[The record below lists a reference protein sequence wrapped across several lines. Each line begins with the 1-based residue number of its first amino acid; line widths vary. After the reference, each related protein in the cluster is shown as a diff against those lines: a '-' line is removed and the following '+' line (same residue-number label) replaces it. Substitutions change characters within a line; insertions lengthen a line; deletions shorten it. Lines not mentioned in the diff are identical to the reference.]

1 MVQLKDYVP
10 FFIAKIREIQEIYKA
25 QGKELDNI
33 NLDIKDLVKQCFVST
48 ATWGL
53 DYWEELLN
61 INIDKSKSTQER
73 RSNILAKL
81 RGQGTTTIEVIRD
94 IAKAYADKVEIRE
107 DNPNYAFYINLESY
121 KGYPFNLDSLYS
133 NIEEI
138 KPAHLECKYK
148 LKSTTKDKIKFASI
162 IRIAETITIYP
173 WTPKEIVV
181 KGKVY
186 IPISNNRS
194 LETITIYPGKGGD

>member
-1 MVQLKDYVP
+1 MQLKNYVP
-10 FFIAKIREIQEIYKA
+10 FFISKIKEIDCIYKA
-25 QGKELDNI
+25 QEKELNKLSLSI
-33 NLDIKDLVKQCFVST
+33 EELIKQCFVNT

-53 DYWEELLN
+53 DYWEEFLN
-61 INIDKSKSTQER
+61 INIDKSKSIQER

-81 RGQGTTTIEVIRD
+81 RGQGTTTVEVIRD
-94 IAKAYADKVEIRE
+94 IAKAYADKIEVIE

-121 KGYPFNLDSLYS
+121 NGYPFNLDSLYS

-162 IRIAETITIYP
+162 TRCAETITVYP
-173 WTPKEIVV
+173 YNPKEI
-181 KGKVY
+181 KLTGQIKLTLGDSTGLENITVY
-186 IPISNNRS
+186 PRKEGN
-194 LETITIYPGKGGD
+194 